1 MTKVYALK
9 PAAQTTTPHSFSLNR
24 NRRRIRSMTM
34 AACQR
39 NEIWNTAT
47 THCQY
52 TINKY
57 QPKLPNTIILMTNPV
72 LHCRR
77 EHRNTELT
85 SPHVERT
92 GMTNH
97 HTSNR
102 TQQIHCCWWDK
113 TQDAPIV
120 PLISSRTRLRTKQQK
135 TAHTTLPK
143 ELADTISPIA
153 SQKRSRTTTLPKKAQ
168 IEDTNSIGKA
178 HLLCKDMMKKKKLMS
193 NST

>member
-57 QPKLPNTIILMTNPV
+57 QPKLPNTIILMPNPV
-72 LHCRR
+72 FTLSKRTQKYRTHISSCGKNSDD
-77 EHRNTELT
+77 E
-85 SPHVERT
+85 SPH
-92 GMTNH
+92 G
-97 HTSNR
+97 
-102 TQQIHCCWWDK
+102 QQK
-113 TQDAPIV
+113 TANTPLLVGQDAPIA
-120 PLISSRTRLRTKQQK
+120 PSISSRTRLRTKHQK

-143 ELADTISPIA
+143 ELAGTISPIA
-153 SQKRSRTTTLPKKAQ
+153 SRT
-168 IEDTNSIGKA
+168 
-178 HLLCKDMMKKKKLMS
+178 
-193 NST
+193 